1 MAQVDLIR
9 NNSVTSDEKIKLT
22 KEQQLQ
28 LMLEMSENDIS
39 NNRLMTQSELDK
51 SDLEWLKTK

>member
-22 KEQQLQ
+22 KEQQ